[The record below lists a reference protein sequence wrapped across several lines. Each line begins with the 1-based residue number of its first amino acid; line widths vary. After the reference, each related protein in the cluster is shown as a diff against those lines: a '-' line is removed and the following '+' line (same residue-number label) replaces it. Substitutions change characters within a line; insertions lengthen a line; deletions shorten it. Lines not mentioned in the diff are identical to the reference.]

1 MGLESRW
8 VYPDRRN
15 LISSAEKCIIS
26 VEVEDTRSGDRK
38 DSSERKCHTLNVSG
52 NETTQDLNLVQSISK
67 KEDEDEKKED
77 EGTVTSNTIT
87 DVTEKDLSDKS
98 KKEMLEEDTKTS
110 TKVDDTRKSNF
121 QPDVAGKARPKTS
134 HERSRKDGEEATM
147 DIRKLRRPHTA
158 PAAPPSSP
166 RVYFD
171 SRLNNCVPIKIPT
184 SQGEVENSS
193 SFLSVDNQAS
203 EKKDSFIELN
213 QSSSSEDENEND
225 YGIGEDCP
233 TFSIQV
239 SPSSF
244 EKGAFQGDGATP
256 KKRVTFCKSAP
267 IVRTVL
273 RLEKARVP
281 RARSS
286 SSNRPPQPIAIE
298 AESSLELPKHLPPA
312 QALVALRKK
321 IRDDLAH
328 QNHELQ
334 LDIQQLYLRKHLE

>member
-15 LISSAEKCIIS
+15 LISSAEKCIVS

-38 DSSERKCHTLNVSG
+38 DTSERKCHTLNLSG
-52 NETTQDLNLVQSISK
+52 NETTQDLNFVESMSK
-67 KEDEDEKKED
+67 KVSFEDAGN
-77 EGTVTSNTIT
+77 GTSKTIT
-87 DVTEKDLSDKS
+87 DVTEKDLSFKS
-98 KKEMLEEDTKTS
+98 KKEMLEEDIKTS
-110 TKVDDTRKSNF
+110 TKHDDTRKSNF
-121 QPDVAGKARPKTS
+121 QPDVAEKARPKTS
-134 HERSRKDGEEATM
+134 QERSRKDGEEATM

-171 SRLNNCVPIKIPT
+171 RLYNCVPIKIPT

-193 SFLSVDNQAS
+193 SFLSVGNQAS
-203 EKKDSFIELN
+203 EEKDSFIELN

-239 SPSSF
+239 SPSSC

-256 KKRVTFCKSAP
+256 IKRVTFCKSAP
-267 IVRTVL
+267 IVRTVP

-286 SSNRPPQPIAIE
+286 SSNRPPQPIVIE
-298 AESSLELPKHLPPA
+298 AETALELPKHLPPA

>member
-38 DSSERKCHTLNVSG
+38 DTSERKCHTLNLSG
-52 NETTQDLNLVQSISK
+52 NETTQDFNLVESISK
-67 KEDEDEKKED
+67 KVSFED
-77 EGTVTSNTIT
+77 EGTVTSIT

-110 TKVDDTRKSNF
+110 TKLGDTRESNF
-121 QPDVAGKARPKTS
+121 QPDVVGKARPKTS
-134 HERSRKDGEEATM
+134 HERSRKDDEEATV

-203 EKKDSFIELN
+203 EEKDSFIELN

-239 SPSSF
+239 SPISC
-244 EKGAFQGDGATP
+244 EKGAFQVDGATP

-267 IVRTVL
+267 IVRTVP

-286 SSNRPPQPIAIE
+286 NSNRPPQPIVIE

-328 QNHELQ
+328 QNHELE

>member
-38 DSSERKCHTLNVSG
+38 DTSERKCHTQNLSG
-52 NETTQDLNLVQSISK
+52 NETTQDFNLVESISK
-67 KEDEDEKKED
+67 KVSFED
-77 EGTVTSNTIT
+77 EGTVASKTIT
-87 DVTEKDLSDKS
+87 DVTEKNLSDKS

-147 DIRKLRRPHTA
+147 DIEKLRRPHTA

-203 EKKDSFIELN
+203 EEKDSFIELN
-213 QSSSSEDENEND
+213 QSSSSEDETEND
-225 YGIGEDCP
+225 YGIVEDCP

-239 SPSSF
+239 SPSSC

-256 KKRVTFCKSAP
+256 IKRVTFCKSAP
-267 IVRTVL
+267 IVRTVP

-286 SSNRPPQPIAIE
+286 SSNRPPQPIVIE
-298 AESSLELPKHLPPA
+298 AETALELPKHLPPA

>member
-38 DSSERKCHTLNVSG
+38 DTSERKCHTQNLSG
-52 NETTQDLNLVQSISK
+52 NETTQDFNLVESISK
-67 KEDEDEKKED
+67 KVSFED
-77 EGTVTSNTIT
+77 EGTVASKTIT
-87 DVTEKDLSDKS
+87 DVTE

-147 DIRKLRRPHTA
+147 DIGKLRRPHTA

-171 SRLNNCVPIKIPT
+171 SRFNNCVPIKIPT

-203 EKKDSFIELN
+203 EEKDSFIELN

-225 YGIGEDCP
+225 YGIGDDCP

-239 SPSSF
+239 SPSSC

-256 KKRVTFCKSAP
+256 IKRVTFCKSAP
-267 IVRTVL
+267 IVRTVP

-281 RARSS
+281 RSS
-286 SSNRPPQPIAIE
+286 SSNRPPQPIVIE
-298 AESSLELPKHLPPA
+298 AETALELPKHLPPA

>member
-1 MGLESRW
+1 
-8 VYPDRRN
+8 
-15 LISSAEKCIIS
+15 
-26 VEVEDTRSGDRK
+26 
-38 DSSERKCHTLNVSG
+38 
-52 NETTQDLNLVQSISK
+52 
-67 KEDEDEKKED
+67 
-77 EGTVTSNTIT
+77 
-87 DVTEKDLSDKS
+87 
-98 KKEMLEEDTKTS
+98 MLEEDTKTS

-147 DIRKLRRPHTA
+147 DIGKLRRPHTA

-171 SRLNNCVPIKIPT
+171 SRFNNCVPIKIPT
-184 SQGEVENSS
+184 SQGEVENSNS
-193 SFLSVDNQAS
+193 CLSVDNQAS
-203 EKKDSFIELN
+203 EEKDSFIELN

-239 SPSSF
+239 SPSSC

-256 KKRVTFCKSAP
+256 IKRVTFCKSAP
-267 IVRTVL
+267 IVRT
-273 RLEKARVP
+273 EKAIVP

-286 SSNRPPQPIAIE
+286 SSNGPPQPIVIE
-298 AESSLELPKHLPPA
+298 AETALELPKHLPPA

>member
-38 DSSERKCHTLNVSG
+38 DTSERKCHTQNLSG
-52 NETTQDLNLVQSISK
+52 NETTQDFNLVESISK
-67 KEDEDEKKED
+67 KVSFED
-77 EGTVTSNTIT
+77 EGTVASKTIT
-87 DVTEKDLSDKS
+87 DVTE

-147 DIRKLRRPHTA
+147 DIGKLRRPHTA

-171 SRLNNCVPIKIPT
+171 SRFNNCVPIKIPT

-203 EKKDSFIELN
+203 EEKDSFIELN

-239 SPSSF
+239 SPSSC
-244 EKGAFQGDGATP
+244 EKGAFRGDGATP
-256 KKRVTFCKSAP
+256 IKRVTFCKSAP
-267 IVRTVL
+267 IVRTVP

-281 RARSS
+281 RSS
-286 SSNRPPQPIAIE
+286 SSNRPPQPIVIE
-298 AESSLELPKHLPPA
+298 AETALELPKHLPPA

>member
-15 LISSAEKCIIS
+15 LISSAEKCIVS

-38 DSSERKCHTLNVSG
+38 DNSERKCHTLNLSG
-52 NETTQDLNLVQSISK
+52 NETTQDLNFVQSSSK
-67 KEDEDEKKED
+67 KVSFEDK
-77 EGTVTSNTIT
+77 GTITSKTIT

-98 KKEMLEEDTKTS
+98 KKEILEEDTKTL
-110 TKVDDTRKSNF
+110 TKLDDTRKGNF
-121 QPDVAGKARPKTS
+121 QPDGAGKARPKTS
-134 HERSRKDGEEATM
+134 HERSRKDGEEATV

-171 SRLNNCVPIKIPT
+171 SRLYNCVPIRIPT
-184 SQGEVENSS
+184 SRGEVKNSN
-193 SFLSVDNQAS
+193 SFLLDNQTS
-203 EKKDSFIELN
+203 EEKDSFIELN

-225 YGIGEDCP
+225 YSIGEGFP
-233 TFSIQV
+233 LFSMQV
-239 SPSSF
+239 SPSSC
-244 EKGAFQGDGATP
+244 ENGAFQGDGATP
-256 KKRVTFCKSAP
+256 KKRVTFFKSAP
-267 IVRTVL
+267 IVRTVS
-273 RLEKARVP
+273 RLENARVP

-286 SSNRPPQPIAIE
+286 SSNRPLQPIVIE

-328 QNHELQ
+328 QNRELQ

>member
-15 LISSAEKCIIS
+15 LISSAEKCIVS

-38 DSSERKCHTLNVSG
+38 DSSERKLHTLNLSG
-52 NETTQDLNLVQSISK
+52 NEATQDFNLVESISK
-67 KEDEDEKKED
+67 KVSFED
-77 EGTVTSNTIT
+77 EGTVASKTIT
-87 DVTEKDLSDKS
+87 DVTEKDLSNKS

-147 DIRKLRRPHTA
+147 DIGKLRRPHTA

-171 SRLNNCVPIKIPT
+171 RLYNCVPIKIPT

-193 SFLSVDNQAS
+193 SFLSVGNEAS
-203 EKKDSFIELN
+203 EEKDSFIELN

-225 YGIGEDCP
+225 YSIGEDCP

-239 SPSSF
+239 SPSSC
-244 EKGAFQGDGATP
+244 EKGAFQGGGATP

-267 IVRTVL
+267 IVRPVP

-286 SSNRPPQPIAIE
+286 SSNRPPQPIVIE

-328 QNHELQ
+328 QNHELE

>member
-15 LISSAEKCIIS
+15 LVSSAEKCIIS
-26 VEVEDTRSGDRK
+26 VEVEDTRSGGRK
-38 DSSERKCHTLNVSG
+38 DSSDRKRHSLNLSG
-52 NETTQDLNLVQSISK
+52 NETTQDLNLVESISK
-67 KEDEDEKKED
+67 KVSFED
-77 EGTVTSNTIT
+77 EGTVTSKTIT
-87 DVTEKDLSDKS
+87 DVTEKDLSGES
-98 KKEMLEEDTKTS
+98 RKEMLEEDTKTS
-110 TKVDDTRKSNF
+110 TKLDDTRKSNF
-121 QPDVAGKARPKTS
+121 QPDVAGEARPKTS

-158 PAAPPSSP
+158 PAVPPSSH

-171 SRLNNCVPIKIPT
+171 SRLNNFLPIKIPT

-203 EKKDSFIELN
+203 EEKDSFIELN

-225 YGIGEDCP
+225 YSIGEDCP

-239 SPSSF
+239 SPSSC

-267 IVRTVL
+267 IVRTVS
-273 RLEKARVP
+273 RREKARVP
-281 RARSS
+281 RVRSS
-286 SSNRPPQPIAIE
+286 SSNRPTQPIVIE
-298 AESSLELPKHLPPA
+298 AETSLELPKHLPPA